1 MIAKEKE
8 VTLRKLVRKGRFVTA
23 ATVGAAIAYFADP
36 DNGRSRRARAKDQLN
51 AKMRR
56 RQREA
61 EQLTRHA
68 ENVAAGQAARARGA
82 GEPKP
87 TDDVDVVHAVKQAL
101 SGLGV
106 PTADINVD
114 VVDGTATLRGQV
126 PTDEQKTKV
135 EQAVNGV
142 QGVQRVE
149 SWLHLPGQPAPNK
162 ASALQ
167 AS

>member
-1 MIAKEKE
+1 M
-8 VTLRKLVRKGRFVTA
+8 RKLVRKGRFITA
-23 ATVGAAIAYFADP
+23 ATIGAAIAYFADP
-36 DNGRSRRARAKDQLN
+36 DNGRSRRVRAKDQFG
-51 AKMRR
+51 AMMRR

-61 EQLTRHA
+61 EQLARHSA
-68 ENVAAGQAARARGA
+68 NVAAGQAAQARGA

-106 PTADINVD
+106 PTSEFTVD
-114 VVDGTATLRGQV
+114 VVDGTAALRGEV
-126 PTDEQKTKV
+126 PTEDDKTKV
-135 EQAVNGV
+135 EQAVRGV
-142 QGVQRVE
+142 PGVQRVE